1 MASKES
7 QTLRVVVGT
16 EFGPRSAVWRIWTQK
31 NEVYV
36 APRSLAGE
44 IKTSLHA
51 SGRWRH
57 GFTDT
62 ARSPFVPAG
71 DRAFYK
77 WQRPPEFVNG
87 ATLALRII
95 VPADELTAPGVEPP
109 VKEKAKTELFAA
121 PPSGWVSYIAL
132 VLTAPGRPVD
142 GHPRPERGDS
152 VLLGS
157 WALDSGEMLWVV
169 GHHQPLLP
177 EQRDQIQRLHQ
188 TVRAAESG
196 QQPQPGAGQH
206 DRIVGW
212 MSPDEH
218 GVSGVLDVSGST
230 SDRQS
235 GTAPR

>member
-16 EFGPRSAVWRIWTQK
+16 EFGPRSAVWRIWTEK
-31 NEVYV
+31 NEIYV

-44 IKTSLHA
+44 IKTSLHS
-51 SGRWRH
+51 SGKWRH
-57 GFTDT
+57 GFAET

-77 WQRPPEFVNG
+77 WQRPPEFVKG

-95 VPADELTAPGVEPP
+95 VPADELTAPGAEPP
-109 VKEKAKTELFAA
+109 LGEKAMTELFAA
-121 PPSGWVSYIAL
+121 PPTGWVSYIAL
-132 VLTAPGRPVD
+132 VLTAPGQPVD
-142 GHPRPERGDS
+142 GHPIPERGDS

-157 WALDSGEMLWVV
+157 WALDSGEKLWVV

-177 EQRDQIQRLHQ
+177 EQRDQIERLHQ
-188 TVRAAESG
+188 AVRDSESE
-196 QQPQPGAGQH
+196 QKPQPGAGQH

-218 GVSGVLDVSGST
+218 GVAGVLDISAS
-230 SDRQS
+230 
-235 GTAPR
+235 